1 MFRCTSPFQ
10 FHEGSHSAKPAYRV
24 TGTNQPT
31 ISKLHTL
38 LCMYGF
44 ALLFTATPI
53 YLRLHDFFQPFN
65 MDNLKQNA
73 ADKNAAFISK
83 NDFRPILK
91 REKRDKNNRMV
102 FCVHIIF
109 VWELIKIA
117 RSLWTSEPWKNLRN
131 LVHTCI
137 DEKDR
142 QIFLSSLERHSTDR
156 LEGTHGEKIGHHC
169 AETRR

>member
-1 MFRCTSPFQ
+1 
-10 FHEGSHSAKPAYRV
+10 
-24 TGTNQPT
+24 
-31 ISKLHTL
+31 
-38 LCMYGF
+38 MYGF

-73 ADKNAAFISK
+73 MDKNAAFISK

-109 VWELIKIA
+109 V
-117 RSLWTSEPWKNLRN
+117 
-131 LVHTCI
+131 
-137 DEKDR
+137 
-142 QIFLSSLERHSTDR
+142 
-156 LEGTHGEKIGHHC
+156 
-169 AETRR
+169 